1 MPPILN
7 FLRNELIEVIE
18 WVDETRDTVIWKF
31 PDAQKDIKYG
41 AQLIVRESQN
51 AIFMNEGQIADV
63 FIPGRFELIT
73 QNIPILTK
81 LKGWKYGF
89 QSPFKCDVYFVSM
102 RQFTGLKWGTP
113 NPIIV
118 RDPELKQV
126 RVRAFGVYSI
136 RVNSPQQ
143 FLREFAGT
151 NSVVKI
157 QELEE
162 ALRPKVVSK
171 FTDALGEANVSVY
184 DLARNF
190 NELGDKILPL
200 LMHDFGLL
208 GLEIL
213 KFHIESVTVPP
224 EVEQFLDKMTQM
236 NMAGNLQQFSQF
248 QMAQSIPDLAK
259 NQGAGLAAMGAGFA
273 MGNQMMNQA
282 QAQPAPK
289 ESREEIMKTLKD
301 LAGLKDAGII
311 TQEEFDKKKAELLA
325 KL

>member
-1 MPPILN
+1 
-7 FLRNELIEVIE
+7 
-18 WVDETRDTVIWKF
+18 
-31 PDAQKDIKYG
+31 
-41 AQLIVRESQN
+41 
-51 AIFMNEGQIADV
+51 
-63 FIPGRFELIT
+63 
-73 QNIPILTK
+73 
-81 LKGWKYGF
+81 
-89 QSPFKCDVYFVSM
+89 M

-236 NMAGNLQQFSQF
+236 QMAGNLQQFSQF

-282 QAQPAPK
+282 QPQPAQK